1 MGCSIP
7 QAGSK
12 DKKREKGRACFKKKK
27 MKRRPRPF
35 VKGGKLLEGQWI
47 VGCWRRI
54 PAPFFQLFFG
64 GQQGD
69 GRLFNSKFSKD
80 LHVWLKLSLGF

>member
-1 MGCSIP
+1 MGCTILPKLAARTKGEGESLFQGTNP
-7 QAGSK
+7 EK
-12 DKKREKGRACFKKKK
+12 NREGEPIR
-27 MKRRPRPF
+27 
-35 VKGGKLLEGQWI
+35 
-47 VGCWRRI
+47 RRI